1 MITSGLHKRHSP
13 HIHMLPDMTA
23 EAYGAKMA
31 PGVAAVLTLIVPYL
45 IFGGHGVASVL
56 VILVAY
62 LIFAKPSAKRK
73 ITVARPLGLRPV
85 VLSDPLESNDEG
97 EVIDVTAEIQENELQ
112 EMLTGQIDLT
122 ETPSSSSVSEDDS
135 AEDGFGR
142 DGWRS

>member
-1 MITSGLHKRHSP
+1 M
-13 HIHMLPDMTA
+13 
-23 EAYGAKMA
+23 
-31 PGVAAVLTLIVPYL
+31 
-45 IFGGHGVASVL
+45 
-56 VILVAY
+56 
-62 LIFAKPSAKRK
+62 
-73 ITVARPLGLRPV
+73 
-85 VLSDPLESNDEG
+85 SDPLESNDEG